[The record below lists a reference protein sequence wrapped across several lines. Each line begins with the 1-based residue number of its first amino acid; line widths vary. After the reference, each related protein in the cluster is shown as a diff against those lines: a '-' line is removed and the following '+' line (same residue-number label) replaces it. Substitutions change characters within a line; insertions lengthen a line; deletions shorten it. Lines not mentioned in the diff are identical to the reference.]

1 MIRPQRITS
10 VYILPTLNQLPQY
23 LHTTYLLYLLHE
35 DTCHGFKMNGCNAT
49 YADKYMCHVL
59 KPYILLHFC
68 VTASS
73 TVRHQTEPKPFY
85 ITVGHLNVGSVG
97 RLIPT
102 MSCKMLGK
110 GPT

>member
-1 MIRPQRITS
+1 
-10 VYILPTLNQLPQY
+10 
-23 LHTTYLLYLLHE
+23 
-35 DTCHGFKMNGCNAT
+35 MNGSEMIARIKILKRF
-49 YADKYMCHVL
+49 YHSAADTEE
-59 KPYILLHFC
+59 ILIIIGNTPSVVC
-68 VTASS
+68 VHPMRCM
-73 TVRHQTEPKPFY
+73 RHQTEPKPFY